1 MGATGGAGRE
11 DAALSIYDTRFET
24 ADRDVIRAYQLERIK
39 ALIEKTWATNDF
51 YRTHWSRAAV
61 DIGKI
66 DSLQAFSAMIPPV
79 EKKDFIADQDDDPP
93 FGRRH
98 AHLLS
103 LGVPY
108 TVFITGGT
116 TGQGVEVHLQSNDD
130 ILGMEEIY
138 RYQFTWAGIEPG
150 AHTFIMLPITMM
162 GGGRIEYIG
171 AVAYGLSVSTVGNY
185 DAARKLELLRRF
197 RPTAI
202 IANTSYFGHLAA
214 VSDEQPPVDGLT
226 HLFTGGEGSGHAY
239 LERIEQQWQAPISD
253 HYGNT
258 QMGNDHMFT
267 CEHGIG
273 PSRRPGLLH
282 NVEPLVYFEVIDL
295 DTGRHVKDGEMGE
308 LILTNL
314 YRLDGPIIRCRINDR
329 AVYHEGRYCACGR
342 SFAGVE
348 VASISRADD
357 MKKIKNVNIW
367 PQAVENALFAEP
379 AVDDFEILLASSV
392 QEADT
397 ATARIMLREALADGD
412 VQDLADRLGDA
423 LRERVGI
430 SFDIEIMAPGSL
442 KRGDLKVRR
451 WKDER
456 VHKTDMRTSP

>member
-1 MGATGGAGRE
+1 
-11 DAALSIYDTRFET
+11 LSIYDTRFET
-24 ADRDVIRAYQLERIK
+24 ADRDVILAYQLERIK
-39 ALIEKTWATNDF
+39 TLIEKTWATNDF
-51 YRTHWSRAAV
+51 YRSHWSCSSV
-61 DIGKI
+61 DIEKI
-66 DSLQAFSAMIPPV
+66 NSLEAFSDMIPVV
-79 EKKDFIADQDDDPP
+79 EKKDFITDQDNDPP

-108 TVFITGGT
+108 TIFITGGT

-130 ILGMEEIY
+130 IKGMEEIY

-150 AHTFIMLPITMM
+150 THTFLMLPMTMM

-185 DAARKLELLRRF
+185 DAARKLELLQRF
-197 RPTAI
+197 RPKAI

-214 VSDEQPPVDGLT
+214 VSGEQPPLDGLT

-239 LERIEQQWQAPISD
+239 LERIEQQWQATISD

-273 PSRRPGLLH
+273 PGSRPGLLH
-282 NVEPLVYFEVIDL
+282 NVEPLVYFEVIDP
-295 DTGRHVKDGEMGE
+295 DTGRHVRDGEMGE

-314 YRLDGPIIRCRINDR
+314 YRLDGPAIRCRVNDR
-329 AVYHEGRYCACGR
+329 AVYHEGRYCPCGR

-348 VASISRADD
+348 VATISRGDD
-357 MKKIKNVNIW
+357 MKKVKNVNIW
-367 PQAVENALFAEP
+367 PQAVENVLFAEP
-379 AVDDFEILLASSV
+379 EVDDFEILLASSA

-397 ATARIMLREALADGD
+397 ATARIMPREALEEGD
-412 VQDLADRLGDA
+412 EQALADRLGKA
-423 LRERVGI
+423 LQKRVGI
-430 SFDIEIMAPGSL
+430 RFVVEIIPPGSL
-442 KRGDLKVRR
+442 ARGDLKVRR

-456 VHKTDMRTSP
+456 LHSV

>member
-1 MGATGGAGRE
+1 MT
-11 DAALSIYDTRFET
+11 F
-24 ADRDVIRAYQLERIK
+24 
-39 ALIEKTWATNDF
+39 WAWRKF
-51 YRTHWSRAAV
+51 
-61 DIGKI
+61 
-66 DSLQAFSAMIPPV
+66 
-79 EKKDFIADQDDDPP
+79 
-93 FGRRH
+93 
-98 AHLLS
+98 
-103 LGVPY
+103 
-108 TVFITGGT
+108 
-116 TGQGVEVHLQSNDD
+116 
-130 ILGMEEIY
+130 Y

-214 VSDEQPPVDGLT
+214 VSGEQPPVDSLT

-295 DTGRHVKDGEMGE
+295 DTAATSRMA
-308 LILTNL
+308 
-314 YRLDGPIIRCRINDR
+314 RW
-329 AVYHEGRYCACGR
+329 
-342 SFAGVE
+342 
-348 VASISRADD
+348 AS
-357 MKKIKNVNIW
+357 
-367 PQAVENALFAEP
+367 
-379 AVDDFEILLASSV
+379 
-392 QEADT
+392 
-397 ATARIMLREALADGD
+397 
-412 VQDLADRLGDA
+412 
-423 LRERVGI
+423 
-430 SFDIEIMAPGSL
+430 
-442 KRGDLKVRR
+442 
-451 WKDER
+451 
-456 VHKTDMRTSP
+456 

>member
-1 MGATGGAGRE
+1 M
-11 DAALSIYDTRFET
+11 SIYDTRFET
-24 ADRDVIRAYQLERIK
+24 ADRDVILAYQLERIK
-39 ALIEKTWATNDF
+39 TLIEKTWATNDF
-51 YRTHWSRAAV
+51 YRSHWSCSSV
-61 DIGKI
+61 DIEKI
-66 DSLQAFSAMIPPV
+66 NSLEAFSDMIPVV
-79 EKKDFIADQDDDPP
+79 EKKDFITDQDNDPP

-108 TVFITGGT
+108 TIFITGGT

-130 ILGMEEIY
+130 IKGMEEIY

-150 AHTFIMLPITMM
+150 THTFLMLPMTMM

-185 DAARKLELLRRF
+185 DAARKLELLQRF
-197 RPTAI
+197 RPKAI

-214 VSDEQPPVDGLT
+214 VSGEQPPLDGLT

-239 LERIEQQWQAPISD
+239 LERIEQQWQATISD

-273 PSRRPGLLH
+273 PGSRPGLLH
-282 NVEPLVYFEVIDL
+282 NVEPLVYFEVIDP
-295 DTGRHVKDGEMGE
+295 DTGRHVRDGEMGE

-314 YRLDGPIIRCRINDR
+314 YRLDGPAIRCRVNDR
-329 AVYHEGRYCACGR
+329 AVYHEGRYCPCGR

-348 VASISRADD
+348 VATISRGDD
-357 MKKIKNVNIW
+357 MKKVKNVNIW
-367 PQAVENALFAEP
+367 PQAVENVLFAEP
-379 AVDDFEILLASSV
+379 EVDDFEILLASSA

-397 ATARIMLREALADGD
+397 ATARIMPREALEEGD
-412 VQDLADRLGDA
+412 EQALADRLGKA
-423 LRERVGI
+423 LQKRVGI
-430 SFDIEIMAPGSL
+430 RFVVEIIPPGSL
-442 KRGDLKVRR
+442 ARGDLKVRR

-456 VHKTDMRTSP
+456 LHSV